1 MTSWSSTTMKASFD
15 TMNDWCHH
23 IVWRLWWRGV
33 WLLGIHSLGIW
44 LRSEVGHDFADPRLP
59 IERKALT

>member
-1 MTSWSSTTMKASFD
+1 
-15 TMNDWCHH
+15 MNSKCHRV
-23 IVWRLWWRGV
+23 VWRLCWRAV
-33 WLLGIHSLGIW
+33 WLLGIHSLGIC